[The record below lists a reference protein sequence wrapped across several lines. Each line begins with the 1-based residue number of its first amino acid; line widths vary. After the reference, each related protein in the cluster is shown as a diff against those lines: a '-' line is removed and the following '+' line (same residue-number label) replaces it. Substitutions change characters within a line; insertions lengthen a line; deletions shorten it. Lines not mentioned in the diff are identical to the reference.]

1 MKKIYILLLLI
12 ATFSLANAQTGT
24 QYRSK
29 GTGVSVDLSSNANW
43 DISTDNGATFTD
55 AAGASAA
62 APATLTS
69 GATILILATD
79 RWQNLSATVATVAA
93 GVTLT
98 NKSSVVPIAADF
110 AAGKLDILGTLIYSG
125 TTAQTMPFLQSFKS
139 STIAGD
145 LTINNSAAVSQG
157 TSGTGSTF
165 FTINGVLNLQ
175 SGQYTCNTV
184 SSNFTLKGSI
194 VAGGGILSLPS
205 FFTLQGSAAQ
215 TLPASIYT
223 GGSTGYLNVNNAAG
237 VNTTGNLIIS
247 NYFKLSAGTLT
258 LGGSLSIKAI
268 TGRILNTTGTGIG
281 IAAGNNTVSFDLA
294 TQQAVQADGFFINNT
309 INNLASTNKA
319 GITYPANLTI
329 GNSFTTVLKTAV
341 TPLAVTGT
349 STITGSS
356 LTISSFDTPPAT
368 GDVFTVLSG
377 TAVTGV
383 FTSLT
388 LPAGYTG
395 TLAYTA
401 TDVKLTLV
409 TVLPVGLTSFTGKK
423 ANNGVE
429 LKWQTASELNN
440 NYFEVLR
447 SENGKD
453 FNSIANI
460 KGNGTS
466 QELRNYNFTDVNP
479 VSGTNYYQL
488 KQTDFDGTAKI
499 VGETVAVTFGNN
511 LPEFNV
517 SSNSNTLKVFVF
529 ANNAGS
535 NNLVITDMQGKKVA
549 QDSRIL
555 AKGYNTFSINVGSLN
570 AGVFVA
576 QSSNADGI
584 KVTKFIKD

>member
-1 MKKIYILLLLI
+1 MKKIYILLLLV

-145 LTINNSAAVSQG
+145 LTINNSAGVSQG

-175 SGQYTCNTV
+175 SGQYTCNTG

-258 LGGSLSIKAI
+258 LGGSLSLKAVSSRLVY
-268 TGRILNTTGTGIG
+268 TAGGID
-281 IAAGNNTVSFDLA
+281 AGNNTVSFDLS
-294 TQQAVQADGFFINNT
+294 TQQAVPADGFFINNT
-309 INNLASTNKA
+309 INKLAITNTA
-319 GITYPANLTI
+319 GVTYPANLTI
-329 GNSFTTVLKTAV
+329 GSSLTTVLKTAV

-368 GDVFTVLSG
+368 GDVFTVLTGS

-401 TDVKLTLV
+401 TDVKLTLA

-423 ANNGVE
+423 AYNGVE

-453 FNSIANI
+453 FTSIGTI

-466 QELRNYNFTDVNP
+466 QEIRNYNFTDVNP
-479 VSGTNYYQL
+479 VSGANYYQL

-517 SSNSNTLKVFVF
+517 SSNGNTLKVFVF
-529 ANNAGS
+529 ANNAGL

>member
-1 MKKIYILLLLI
+1 MKKIYILLLLV

-145 LTINNSAAVSQG
+145 LTINNSAGVSQG

-175 SGQYTCNTV
+175 SGQYTCNTG

-223 GGSTGYLNVNNAAG
+223 GGSTGYLNVTNAAG

-258 LGGSLSIKAI
+258 LGGSLSLKAVSSRLVY
-268 TGRILNTTGTGIG
+268 TAGGID
-281 IAAGNNTVSFDLA
+281 AGNNTVSFDLS
-294 TQQAVQADGFFINNT
+294 TQQAVPADGFFINNT
-309 INNLASTNKA
+309 INKLAITNTA
-319 GITYPANLTI
+319 GVTYPANLTI
-329 GNSFTTVLKTAV
+329 GSSLTTVLKTAV

-356 LTISSFDTPPAT
+356 LTISSFDTPPAV
-368 GDVFTVLSG
+368 GDVFTVLTGS

-401 TDVKLTLV
+401 TDVKLTLA

-453 FNSIANI
+453 FTSIGTI

-466 QELRNYNFTDVNP
+466 QDIRNYNFTDVNP
-479 VSGTNYYQL
+479 VSGANYYQL

-517 SSNSNTLKVFVF
+517 SSNGNTLKVFVF
-529 ANNAGS
+529 ANNAGL

-576 QSSNADGI
+576 QSSNADGT

>member
-1 MKKIYILLLLI
+1 MKKIYILLLLV

-145 LTINNSAAVSQG
+145 LTINNSAGVSQG

-175 SGQYTCNTV
+175 SGQYTCNTG

-258 LGGSLSIKAI
+258 LGGSLSLKAVSSRLVY
-268 TGRILNTTGTGIG
+268 TAGGID
-281 IAAGNNTVSFDLA
+281 AGNNTVSFDLS
-294 TQQAVQADGFFINNT
+294 TQQAVPADGFFINNT
-309 INNLASTNKA
+309 INKLAITNTA
-319 GITYPANLTI
+319 GVTYPANLTI
-329 GNSFTTVLKTAV
+329 GSSLTTVLKTAV

-368 GDVFTVLSG
+368 GDVFTVLTGS

-401 TDVKLTLV
+401 TDVKLTLA

-423 ANNGVE
+423 AYNGVE

-453 FNSIANI
+453 FTSIGTI

-466 QELRNYNFTDVNP
+466 QEIRNYNFTDVNP
-479 VSGTNYYQL
+479 VSGANYYQL

-517 SSNSNTLKVFVF
+517 SSNGNTLKVFVF
-529 ANNAGS
+529 ANNAGL
-535 NNLVITDMQGKKVA
+535 NNLVITDMQGKKAA

-576 QSSNADGI
+576 QSSNADGT
-584 KVTKFIKD
+584 KVAKFIKD